1 MTIRPSWIDYYETLI
16 ERHGLRAAERARTRL
31 YGRLE
36 SLNAEADELESLRE
50 SWVEAPAS
58 WGPWVDSHLET
69 VEDMARRT
77 SIQLEAVIEAL
88 RARVAPA
95 C

>member
-1 MTIRPSWIDYYETLI
+1 MSSRPTWIDYYETLI

-50 SWVEAPAS
+50 NWLEAPAS
-58 WGPWVDSHLET
+58 WGPWVESHLESI
-69 VEDMARRT
+69 EDMARRT

-88 RARVAPA
+88 SARTAPA